1 MRKILYT
8 FLLFPILASSQR
20 IGNGIGVAP
29 ADSISADSIQN
40 DSILDDSLSCDSTC
54 FDSIP
59 VLSVKDRIER
69 LLDSEL
75 IKTSQAGIMAYDLTS
90 DSLLFA
96 YNERQTLRPA
106 STMKLLTAITALDHL
121 GGDYQF
127 STWLKYRGGITD
139 TPEEARLLLGD
150 LIVKG
155 GMDPK
160 FGSDDMRAFV
170 ETLQKMRI
178 DTIYGSVIADRS
190 FKDTLLLGE
199 GWCWDDKNPV
209 LSPLLW
215 NKKDLFLE
223 RFQEQMAAAGIVVS
237 DSIPMALLTKS
248 DRPTF
253 TTLLCTRHHTI
264 EQVLVKMMKE
274 SDNLFAEA
282 VFYNISAN
290 AIRPATARLSKKK
303 MEETIRRAGITHSN
317 YRIADG
323 SGLSL
328 YNYQSA
334 EMQVALLKYAYR
346 NSNIFESLYP
356 SLPIAGIDGTLKKRM
371 RKGPCLNN
379 VRAKT
384 GTLTGVSSLAG
395 YLTNRSGHL
404 IAFSIINQGVLR
416 ASKAKAF
423 QDAICNILAKS
434 KE

>member
-237 DSIPMALLTKS
+237 DSIPMTLLTKS

-290 AIRPATARLSKKK
+290 AMRPATARLSKKK

>member
-290 AIRPATARLSKKK
+290 AMRPATARLSKKK

>member
-290 AIRPATARLSKKK
+290 AMRPATARLSKKK

-328 YNYQSA
+328 YNYQTA

>member
-29 ADSISADSIQN
+29 ADSISAVSIQN

-127 STWLKYRGGITD
+127 STWLKYRGEITD

-237 DSIPMALLTKS
+237 DSIPMTLLTKS

-264 EQVLVKMMKE
+264 EQVFVKMMKE

-290 AIRPATARLSKKK
+290 AMRPATARLSKKK